1 MRSFRSIRMNI
12 QLFILI
18 STLVAIT
25 ALTSI
30 PAYVIARNHSDFVIK
45 EMQMRARGIASST
58 ALLIGSH
65 ASAYL
70 ELSDAV
76 TIDGVGAY
84 DHTFYVKMNTLLRQ
98 ITEATGADFIFTAKM
113 LDAQTQAYILDGT
126 DHILDTFSP
135 IGEKD
140 VLHAITKKV
149 IMTSQP
155 VETELVEAPGWGAFV
170 VGLVPILD
178 DGSSQPIGVVGAAFS
193 SDTIDELNRNMNGSV
208 GASFIFLILLITV
221 GIYIL
226 YLLMFRISMED
237 HLTKL
242 HTRRY
247 HFRRLR
253 EEIRSAKRTNTKLS
267 LLLIDVDWLK
277 QVNDTSGHGAG
288 DRLLQSIANV
298 LRANTRAIDSC
309 ARHGGDE
316 FAVILPGLDGRR
328 ALATAKKIEE
338 MSKKIEAMPG
348 TSASLSIGLVTWE
361 RGMDEQQLM
370 ECADQALYA
379 AKSEGKGRIKV
390 YEPKTKGT
398 SSGTI

>member
-1 MRSFRSIRMNI
+1 
-12 QLFILI
+12 
-18 STLVAIT
+18 VAIT

-76 TIDGVGAY
+76 TIDGVGTY

-113 LDAQTQAYILDGT
+113 LDTQTQAYILDGT
-126 DHILDTFSP
+126 DPILDTFSP

-253 EEIRSAKRTNTKLS
+253 EEVRAAKRTNTKLS
-267 LLLIDVDWLK
+267 LLIIDVDWLK

-288 DRLLQSIANV
+288 DRLLQSIAHV

-316 FAVILPGLDGRR
+316 FAVILPGLDGRK

-348 TSASLSIGLVTWE
+348 TSASLSIGLATWV

-370 ECADQALYA
+370 ECADQALYT

-390 YEPKTKGT
+390 YEPKTKET

>member
-1 MRSFRSIRMNI
+1 MSSFRSIRMNI

-76 TIDGVGAY
+76 TIDGVGTY
-84 DHTFYVKMNTLLRQ
+84 DHTFYVKMNTVLRQ

-126 DHILDTFSP
+126 DPILDTFSP

-149 IMTSQP
+149 IMT
-155 VETELVEAPGWGAFV
+155 
-170 VGLVPILD
+170 
-178 DGSSQPIGVVGAAFS
+178 SSQPIGVVGAAFS

-316 FAVILPGLDGRR
+316 FVVILPGLDGRK

-348 TSASLSIGLVTWE
+348 TSASLSIGLATWV

-370 ECADQALYA
+370 ECADQALYT

-390 YEPKTKGT
+390 YEPKTKET